1 MDNSNTA
8 VTASN
13 GATAEDGQFPHRPRD
28 TRLIHSLLASQSVS
42 AYQER
47 VPLMLIDFAYRYTRS
62 ILSDAATLSAE
73 GYGLSTHT
81 GRGAALQDDIN
92 LTSLRLAVESRK
104 VAQFQP
110 LLAKADLLEMAQETN
125 RIGLPR
131 AERDFGLRLPNEKY
145 LLTGT
150 GFSLQE
156 EWDEEES
163 MEDEEEEMNGD
174 KDEVMMDDGEEG
186 EGGVLDN
193 EEMEQD
199 EFEEVMGVNQDK
211 QMTDV

>member
-1 MDNSNTA
+1 
-8 VTASN
+8 
-13 GATAEDGQFPHRPRD
+13 
-28 TRLIHSLLASQSVS
+28 
-42 AYQER
+42 
-47 VPLMLIDFAYRYTRS
+47 
-62 ILSDAATLSAE
+62 
-73 GYGLSTHT
+73 
-81 GRGAALQDDIN
+81 
-92 LTSLRLAVESRK
+92 LAVESRK

-163 MEDEEEEMNGD
+163 MEDEEEEINGD